1 MKVQKEIVTTFN
13 DKQHECLC
21 FLLATHLQPFTNF
34 KNTMKK

>member
-1 MKVQKEIVTTFN
+1 MKVRKEIVTTFHK
-13 DKQHECLC
+13 KQHECLY